1 MTFYERFEALC
12 NVRGLRPQSDEI
24 INVAGVSSPAIT
36 GWKKGLLPRRM
47 F

>member
-1 MTFYERFEALC
+1 MTFYERFETLC

-36 GWKKGLLPRRM
+36 GWK
-47 F
+47 